1 MKMFHL
7 SAEILSILFAYWYVD
22 INLVAFNLTLMIIVQ
37 TKIVVVG
44 LEMTG
49 SFLDVSIVFLVGVN
63 PAGLQKKNYNLLS
76 YFPLKLHESR
86 VNMNYNCFEIVDF
99 FGKSYV
105 ISHSRCA

>member
-7 SAEILSILFAYWYVD
+7 SAEILSIFFAYVLYVD

-49 SFLDVSIVFLVGVN
+49 SFLDVSIVILVGVN
-63 PAGLQKKNYNLLS
+63 PAGL
-76 YFPLKLHESR
+76 
-86 VNMNYNCFEIVDF
+86 
-99 FGKSYV
+99 
-105 ISHSRCA
+105 